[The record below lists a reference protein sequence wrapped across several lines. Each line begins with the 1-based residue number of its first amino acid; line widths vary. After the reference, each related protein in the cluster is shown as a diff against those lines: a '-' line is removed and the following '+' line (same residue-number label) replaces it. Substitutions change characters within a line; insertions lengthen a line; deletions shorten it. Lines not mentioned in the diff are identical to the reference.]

1 MSGALND
8 HPVAPYLASKE
19 TRLRL
24 KLPWRHGVFDGAYPE
39 LVLAAKRFTGASPK
53 GHRRSLR
60 EIARELAAMGFINKR
75 RAVLGI
81 VRQVDGEGTV
91 ALNTRSP
98 IETRLRRVRTH
109 TAE

>member
-24 KLPWRHGVFDGAYPE
+24 KLPWRHEVFDGAYPE

-60 EIARELAAMGFINKR
+60 EMRASWPRWVSSTSAAPYSASCIKSMLSG
-75 RAVLGI
+75 
-81 VRQVDGEGTV
+81 
-91 ALNTRSP
+91 S
-98 IETRLRRVRTH
+98 
-109 TAE
+109 